1 MSVEKLKNIRNKIEN
16 LDKNN
21 HIDILKILINKNFFI
36 NENKNGVFINLS
48 EIPNDIV
55 VKLEEYIKY
64 INEQKEHLECIEK
77 QKNELESK
85 YFKDNKETL

>member
-21 HIDILKILINKNFFI
+21 HIDILKILINNNFFI

-48 EIPNDIV
+48 
-55 VKLEEYIKY
+55 KY
-64 INEQKEHLECIEK
+64 QMI
-77 QKNELESK
+77 
-85 YFKDNKETL
+85 